1 MSDLLSA
8 YSTLISIVIA
18 FGAGTSVLFLVIG
31 AIKYQTSGGNP
42 HQMET
47 AKMTMMSAVVGLVV
61 MLMAFPAVNM
71 ITSTVGE
78 APGAVLV
85 QQMAGTDTQRLDAA
99 RVLRVERAYRGISRD
114 AVAITFTE
122 QVTVEGTIRLATDR
136 GAMTLKWG
144 GGVNADYHIGA
155 TGAADVDAKKDRAI
169 TLFFGWGP
177 STPDPIEPEIDLGTE
192 IKQIVFERGASIK
205 DSDGNNAL
213 VAFDRIFY

>member
-31 AIKYQTSGGNP
+31 AVKYQTSGGNP
-42 HQMET
+42 QQMET
-47 AKMTMMSAVVGLVV
+47 AKTTMMSAVVGLVV
-61 MLMAFPAVNM
+61 MLMSFPIVNM

-85 QQMAGTDTQRLDAA
+85 QQVAGTDTQRLDAA
-99 RVLRVERAYRGISRD
+99 RVLRVEQACPIGSTD
-114 AVAITFTE
+114 KLAVAITFTE
-122 QVTVEGTIRLATDR
+122 QVTVEGTVRLATDR
-136 GAMTLKWG
+136 GAMTLKNSG
-144 GGVNADYHIGA
+144 DERRVGCSG
-155 TGAADVDAKKDRAI
+155 TGINPDIEDTVV
-169 TLFFGWGP
+169 LFFGWGP
-177 STPDPIEPEIDLGTE
+177 ITPSSSDPEIDLGTE
-192 IKQIVFERGASIK
+192 IKQIVFERGSSIK